1 MYKGE
6 VYVCLYVFLV
16 ISLPNSGMFSLFW
29 EFEAL
34 LEIYFPRHSAFWP
47 KLNQTNTNQKY
58 SINHRFLLFWAY
70 RDMLG
75 IKKHVIELKY
85 SVEESEK

>member
-1 MYKGE
+1 MYKGK
-6 VYVCLYVFLV
+6 VYACLYVFLV
-16 ISLPNSGMFSLFW
+16 ISLPISGMFSLFW

-34 LEIYFPRHSAFWP
+34 LEIYVPGHAAFWP
-47 KLNQTNTNQKY
+47 KLNQNNMNQKY

-75 IKKHVIELKY
+75 IKKHVI
-85 SVEESEK
+85 